1 MPQWKQRTSS
11 RNCCM
16 SAWKVAKTAARQ
28 RAVWCCVRRAATPA
42 PRRLGGGEGKPQGMT
57 AVVAPIAGCGR

>member
-1 MPQWKQRTSS
+1 MPKWKQRTSS

-16 SAWKVAKTAARQ
+16 SAWKVAKTATRL
-28 RAVWCCVRRAATPA
+28 RAVWCCVRHAAAPA

-57 AVVAPIAGCGR
+57 AVVAPVAGCGR